1 MKTLISKL
9 TIAIILSI
17 TLVAVTTAIP
27 QLSRNY
33 LSYRAAKTL
42 QIQAAPEIPGH
53 SYAEMMNTLFSSMG
67 K

>member
-1 MKTLISKL
+1 MKTFISKL
-9 TIAIILSI
+9 AIAIILSI
-17 TLVAVTTAIP
+17 TLVAVTNTIP

-33 LSYRAAKTL
+33 LSYRVEKTQ

-67 K
+67 I

>member
-17 TLVAVTTAIP
+17 TLVTVTTTIP

-33 LSYRAAKTL
+33 RSYRAAKTL
-42 QIQAAPEIPGH
+42 QVQPAPEIPGS
-53 SYAEMMNTLFSSMG
+53 SYGEVLNNLFASSG
-67 K
+67 R